1 MATNKMLYL
10 LRHGEAEMA
19 FGRQEDFNRQLT
31 SNGIAQLKRLGKILA
46 LNATSFDQILSSS
59 ARRTKMTTDL
69 INEFVPTS
77 KIIFEEGLYE
87 AFTEHILNYINQV
100 DKNIDNLL
108 LVGHNPGISAMA
120 SYITQGQFIS
130 MLPGMM
136 AKISIEVEC
145 WSMVGRQTGILMEVL
160 Q

>member
-46 LNATSFDQILSSS
+46 LNATSFDQVLSSS
-59 ARRTKMTTDL
+59 ARRTMMTTDL